1 MFENDSN
8 QITLKFKYSTDEQS
22 KSRILEYIKNYN
34 NLRNIKSIL
43 YKSIQ
48 NHTNFIKI
56 LYKILLEK

>member
-34 NLRNIKSIL
+34 NLRNII
-43 YKSIQ
+43 Y
-48 NHTNFIKI
+48 NRF
-56 LYKILLEK
+56 YEKK